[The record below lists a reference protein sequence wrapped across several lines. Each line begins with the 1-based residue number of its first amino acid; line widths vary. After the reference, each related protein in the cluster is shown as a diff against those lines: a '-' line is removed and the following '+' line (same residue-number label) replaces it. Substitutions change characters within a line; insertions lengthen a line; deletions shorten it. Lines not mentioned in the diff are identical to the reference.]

1 MAIKSGVWRDWLS
14 DMFLASGVLTLVV
27 GALFWTRTALAA
39 YQVENYRFLEA
50 NLYTELPLP
59 ELSSAGGKLQLSL
72 LQTPESPGGALPLTP
87 PMDTA
92 LTAEP
97 ETPSGELHPPTAYPA
112 PTENSALAED
122 PMSTAYPPPTE
133 IPLEQP
139 HPLEDPAL
147 VESTLA
153 ASPTPAAL
161 VETPTPAQ
169 ETPPTVSD
177 APQQEL
183 PPYSPVVRL
192 VIPALKIDRAVVPVG
207 LRPDANGSLRWD
219 SDVLFATRNRPDLI
233 GQLVGSASPGQGGN
247 ILLIGHNYNQVD
259 YGWEGVFVRIK
270 TLKAGDQIIAYTEDG
285 RQFTYQVVQVKQV
298 PWRSQNANEL
308 EKHMKFLGP
317 SDSER
322 LTLITCGGANIWPFP
337 ARVYVVATPLP
348 SP

>member
-1 MAIKSGVWRDWLS
+1 MKMATKSGAWRDWLS

-50 NLYTELPLP
+50 NLYSELPLP
-59 ELSSAGGKLQLSL
+59 ELMSAGDKLQLSL
-72 LQTPESPGGALPLTP
+72 SQAPESPGDVLPLLAPVDATPTALP
-87 PMDTA
+87 
-92 LTAEP
+92 
-97 ETPSGELHPPTAYPA
+97 ETPTAYPA
-112 PTENSALAED
+112 PIE
-122 PMSTAYPPPTE
+122 STAPTQNLAPTVYPPPTE

-139 HPLEDPAL
+139 LPTQEPTRMAPT
-147 VESTLA
+147 VA
-153 ASPTPAAL
+153 ASSTPSEI
-161 VETPTPAQ
+161 VETPAPVQ
-169 ETPPTVSD
+169 ETASAPNET
-177 APQQEL
+177 PQQEL

-207 LRPDANGSLRWD
+207 LRPDGNGSLQWD
-219 SDVLFATRNRPDLI
+219 TDALFATRNRPDLI

-285 RQFTYQVVQVKQV
+285 RQFTYQVTQVKQV

-317 SDSER
+317 SESER
-322 LTLITCGGANIWPFP
+322 LTLVTCGGANIWPFP

>member
-50 NLYTELPLP
+50 SLYVELPLP
-59 ELSSAGGKLQLSL
+59 ELVSAGRELQLSL
-72 LQTPESPGGALPLTP
+72 SQTPVSPGSALSINPAIGATPTVESETP
-87 PMDTA
+87 PNA
-92 LTAEP
+92 LQE
-97 ETPSGELHPPTAYPA
+97 PTAYPA
-112 PTENSALAED
+112 PTESPVSTED
-122 PMSTAYPPPTE
+122 LPPADTSSGQPQPTE
-133 IPLEQP
+133 A
-139 HPLEDPAL
+139 PAL
-147 VESTLA
+147 IEPTLV
-153 ASPTPAAL
+153 ASPTPTAL
-161 VETPTPAQ
+161 DETPAPSQEPATPPG
-169 ETPPTVSD
+169 ETPQP
-177 APQQEL
+177 EL

-192 VIPALKIDRAVVPVG
+192 VIPELKIDRAVVPVG
-207 LRPDANGSLRWD
+207 LRPDANGSLQWD

-270 TLKAGDQIIAYTEDG
+270 TLKPGDQIIAYTEDG
-285 RQFTYQVVQVKQV
+285 RQFTYQVTQVKQV

-317 SDSER
+317 SESER